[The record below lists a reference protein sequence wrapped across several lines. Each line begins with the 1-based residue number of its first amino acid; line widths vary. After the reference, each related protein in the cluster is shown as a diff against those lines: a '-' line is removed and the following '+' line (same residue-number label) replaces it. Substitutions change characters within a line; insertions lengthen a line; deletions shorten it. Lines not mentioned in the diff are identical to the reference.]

1 MLFSVVFASHHPCS
15 CRASLP
21 LPKFSAPC
29 FSPLDFSSLWLTL
42 NLQLS
47 TFNRIFF
54 CPSSPHLCALCVL
67 CGENSLLFRSSLIP
81 RHSPLTTNSFT
92 IRTYETP
99 LPQPLYNPHLQ
110 APLGSA
116 GNKGLITP
124 LESALTRNSP
134 VSRLESALTKRWGVG
149 GAYPA
154 NAEFLF
160 GGTEGEEVL
169 GALDGFLKATEEK
182 LEVVAALDEVNV
194 RRVDDQEVRGRV
206 AKEEVFVGAR
216 NFLDVFEGDASFV
229 AGSLLGDAGA
239 EDFGLG
245 LEIDDEIGSGKV
257 RGEGF
262 VITLVEL
269 ELFVGEVEIGEDA
282 VLLQEEI
289 GEERAGSFDGEGFA
303 EALLALDEEVHLG
316 AEGGAGFCIVE
327 IGEEGIVLAIIDA
340 AGVEALRED
349 PGEGGFADAQR
360 AFNDDETGKLR
371 AALRNASA
379 LRGGG
384 AVAGH
389 RWMSPRRNRVSAAI
403 IADSRTE
410 SSPRVPTL
418 EAGKGRAKKVQMF
431 SLLWPIY
438 GLVLPVENGQT
449 EGLQECT
456 N

>member
-81 RHSPLTTNSFT
+81 RHSPLTTKSFT
-92 IRTYETP
+92 IRTSETP
-99 LPQPLYNPHLQ
+99 LPQLLYNPHLQ

-124 LESALTRNSP
+124 LESALTKNSP
-134 VSRLESALTKRWGVG
+134 VTSLESALTKRWGVG

-160 GGTEGEEVL
+160 GCAEGEEVL
-169 GALDGFLKATEEK
+169 GAFDGFLKAAQEK
-182 LEVVAALDEVNV
+182 LEVFAALDEVNV
-194 RRVDDQEVRGRV
+194 RRVDHEEVRGRV
-206 AKEEVFVGAR
+206 TEEEVFVGAR
-216 NFLDVFEGDASFV
+216 DFLDVFERDASFF
-229 AGSLLGDAGA
+229 ARSLLDDAST

-245 LEIDDEIGSGKV
+245 LEIDDEIGGGKV

-262 VITLVEL
+262 VVALVEL

-282 VLLQEEI
+282 VLFHEEI
-289 GEERAGSFDGEGFA
+289 GEEGTGGFDGEGFA

-384 AVAGH
+384 VVAGH
-389 RWMSPRRNRVSAAI
+389 RWMSPRRNRGQRRDYSRV
-403 IADSRTE
+403 AD
-410 SSPRVPTL
+410 RVIL
-418 EAGKGRAKKVQMF
+418 EGAH
-431 SLLWPIY
+431 S
-438 GLVLPVENGQT
+438 
-449 EGLQECT
+449 
-456 N
+456 

>member
-1 MLFSVVFASHHPCS
+1 M
-15 CRASLP
+15 
-21 LPKFSAPC
+21 
-29 FSPLDFSSLWLTL
+29 
-42 NLQLS
+42 
-47 TFNRIFF
+47 
-54 CPSSPHLCALCVL
+54 
-67 CGENSLLFRSSLIP
+67 
-81 RHSPLTTNSFT
+81 
-92 IRTYETP
+92 
-99 LPQPLYNPHLQ
+99 
-110 APLGSA
+110 
-116 GNKGLITP
+116 
-124 LESALTRNSP
+124 
-134 VSRLESALTKRWGVG
+134 
-149 GAYPA
+149 GA
-154 NAEFLF
+154 F
-160 GGTEGEEVL
+160 
-169 GALDGFLKATEEK
+169 DGFLKAVKKELK
-182 LEVVAALDEVNV
+182 IFAALDEINV
-194 RRVDDQEVRGRV
+194 RRVDHEEVRGRV

-216 NFLDVFEGDASFV
+216 DFLDVFEGDATFV

-262 VITLVEL
+262 VIALVEF

-282 VLLQEEI
+282 VLFHEEI
-289 GEERAGSFDGEGFA
+289 GEERAGSFDGKGFA

-316 AEGGAGFCIVE
+316 AEGGAGFCAVE
-327 IGEEGIVLAIIDA
+327 IGEKGIVLAIIDA
-340 AGVEALRED
+340 AGVQALGED
-349 PGEGGFADAQR
+349 SGEGGFADAQR

-384 AVAGH
+384 VVAGH

-410 SSPRVPTL
+410 SSARVRTL
-418 EAGKGRAKKVQMF
+418 EAGRGRAKKVQMF

>member
-1 MLFSVVFASHHPCS
+1 MVFSVVFASHHPCS

-47 TFNRIFF
+47 SFNRIFF

-99 LPQPLYNPHLQ
+99 LPQLLYNPHLQ

-124 LESALTRNSP
+124 LESALTKNSP
-134 VSRLESALTKRWGVG
+134 VSLLESALTKKWG

-154 NAEFLF
+154 YAEFLLR
-160 GGTEGEEVL
+160 GAEGEEVL
-169 GALDGFLKATEEK
+169 GALDGFLEAAQEK

-194 RRVDDQEVRGRV
+194 RGVDDQEIGSSV

-216 NFLDVFEGDASFV
+216 DFLDVFEGDATFV
-229 AGSLLGDAGA
+229 AGSLFDDAGA

-245 LEIDDEIGSGKV
+245 LEIDDEIGGGKV

-262 VITLVEL
+262 VVALVEL

-282 VLLQEEI
+282 VLLHEEI

-303 EALLALDEEVHLG
+303 EALLALDEKVHLG
-316 AEGGAGFCIVE
+316 AEGGAGFYIVE
-327 IGEEGIVLAIIDA
+327 IGEEGIVLAIVDA
-340 AGVEALRED
+340 AGVEAFGED
-349 PGEGGFADAQR
+349 SGEGGFADAQR

-384 AVAGH
+384 VVAGH
-389 RWMSPRRNRVSAAI
+389 RSMSPRQNRGQ
-403 IADSRTE
+403 R
-410 SSPRVPTL
+410 PRL
-418 EAGKGRAKKVQMF
+418 
-431 SLLWPIY
+431 
-438 GLVLPVENGQT
+438 
-449 EGLQECT
+449 
-456 N
+456 

>member
-1 MLFSVVFASHHPCS
+1 MLSRHPDHSPRPSCHCAARAFSFTSFTSFAS
-15 CRASLP
+15 LT
-21 LPKFSAPC
+21 
-29 FSPLDFSSLWLTL
+29 SSK
-42 NLQLS
+42 
-47 TFNRIFF
+47 
-54 CPSSPHLCALCVL
+54 P
-67 CGENSLLFRSSLIP
+67 
-81 RHSPLTTNSFT
+81 FT
-92 IRTYETP
+92 IRTSETP
-99 LPQPLYNPHLQ
+99 LPQLLYNPHLQ

-124 LESALTRNSP
+124 LESALTKNSP
-134 VSRLESALTKRWGVG
+134 VTSLESALTKRWGVG

-160 GGTEGEEVL
+160 GCAEGEEVL
-169 GALDGFLKATEEK
+169 GAFDGFLKAAQEK
-182 LEVVAALDEVNV
+182 LEVFAALDEVNV
-194 RRVDDQEVRGRV
+194 RRVDHEEVRGRV
-206 AKEEVFVGAR
+206 TEEEVFVGAR
-216 NFLDVFEGDASFV
+216 DFLDVFERDASFF
-229 AGSLLGDAGA
+229 ARSLLDDAST

-262 VITLVEL
+262 VVALVEL

-282 VLLQEEI
+282 VLFHEEI

-303 EALLALDEEVHLG
+303 EAIQALDEKVHLG

-327 IGEEGIVLAIIDA
+327 IGEKGIVLAIIHS
-340 AGVEALRED
+340 AGVETLRED
-349 PGEGGFADAQR
+349 SGEGGFADAQR

-384 AVAGH
+384 VVARH

-410 SSPRVPTL
+410 SSASVRAL
-418 EAGKGRAKKVQMF
+418 EVGNCTGKKVQMF

-438 GLVLPVENGQT
+438 GLVLPVENRQT
-449 EGLQECT
+449 EG
-456 N
+456 